1 MRRIGTSVAAL
12 TFLVLSVAFGSSD
25 VAAAKRVALVIGNNA
40 YSSLP
45 VLQKAVNDATAVAK
59 SLEGIGFKVFLGT
72 DLTRRQM
79 NRKLS
84 AFTSSIEPGDQAF
97 LFFAGHGVAIGAENY
112 LIPSDMPK
120 PGTGEDDLVRDEGY
134 AVSSLVAR
142 VQRRGAAATFFVL
155 DACRDN
161 PFAATGVRSIGGT
174 RGLTRLA
181 APSGVFVLFS
191 AGTGQ
196 AALDRLSD
204 EDSNPNSVFTR
215 KLIPLLQTPG
225 LSHVILAK
233 RVQQQVSNLAA
244 TVRHIQQPAYYDQII
259 GEIVLHQGG
268 DERIIPAPE
277 PELVKPTEPVPVP
290 TAKSKEHENLLYLDT
305 KYGRTVI
312 KLRPDLA
319 PKHVARVKKLVR
331 QGFYDGLKFHRVIKK
346 FMAQT
351 GDPKGNGTGGSR
363 YPNLKA
369 EFSSEPY
376 KRGTVGAAR
385 AQDPNSANSQFF
397 ITFKSTP
404 FLNGQ
409 YTVWG
414 QVVRG
419 MNYIDKV
426 KKGKGP
432 GGQVKNPDVI
442 LKLQVAAD
450 AKDHSVMKTNR

>member
-1 MRRIGTSVAAL
+1 MRRIGTSLATLA
-12 TFLVLSVAFGSSD
+12 FLVLFAGFGSAD

-45 VLQKAVNDATAVAK
+45 VLQKAVNDAKAVAS

-79 NRKLS
+79 NRKLA
-84 AFTSSIEPGDQAF
+84 AFTSSISPGDQAF

-174 RGLTRLA
+174 RGLTRVA

-196 AALDRLSD
+196 MALDRLSD
-204 EDSNPNSVFTR
+204 TDPNPNSVFTR

-259 GEIVLHQGG
+259 GEIVLHKGG
-268 DERIIPAPE
+268 GEQTRPVPVPE
-277 PELVKPTEPVPVP
+277 PVERTKPVP
-290 TAKSKEHENLLYLDT
+290 TAKAKERENLLYLDT
-305 KYGRTVI
+305 KYGRVVI

-331 QGFYDGLKFHRVIKK
+331 EGFYDGLKFHRVIKN

-351 GDPKGNGTGGSR
+351 GDPKGDGTGGSR
-363 YPNLKA
+363 YPDLKA
-369 EFSSEPY
+369 EFSKEPY

-385 AQDPNSANSQFF
+385 ARDPNSANSQFF
-397 ITFKSTP
+397 ITFKATP

-414 QVVRG
+414 QVIHG
-419 MNYIDKV
+419 MGHIDKI
-426 KKGKGP
+426 KKGSGP
-432 GGQVKNPDVI
+432 AGRAKNPDIIV
-442 LKLQVAAD
+442 KLQVAAD
-450 AKDHSVMKTNR
+450 AKDHSVMTSAR